1 MLSMG
6 MIAAILQIAGY
17 LVYLWYFYRKKVR
30 PNAATWLMFTYGT
43 ALLAFLEYENGSPWQ
58 LLMLP
63 AACAAMSIVVAAMCL
78 RRDATDKTDRFEIAV
93 FSVDLVLTALYAALT
108 LTISG
113 NFLPEWIVSIFLV
126 AVNLTSVTCFMPM
139 LRSTWQNPERE
150 AALPWLVWTVA
161 YAYLGMAT
169 WVIDGGKHPALLLY
183 PVINAILHAAIA
195 LLSLRRWYAKTVY
208 FGSDQKLY
216 LAQSAIHGQGVYA
229 RHGYAAGDMIW
240 RMSGRHVFHSR
251 PQHEP
256 NYVGIAPNLWIDPD
270 PPIDTMNHS
279 CAANAAF
286 GRDLEL
292 IALRDIEPNEEVSF
306 DYSTTEADPEWQLQ
320 CGCGAENCR
329 QTLYA
334 IQLSFADQPFPPAA
348 NPSMQ
353 EFWRNESEAAKRRSA
368 FPQLGGAGKAAK
380 KAGAKGKRDAQLVG
394 KQTI

>member
-150 AALPWLVWTVA
+150 AALPCSRHTS
-161 YAYLGMAT
+161 T
-169 WVIDGGKHPALLLY
+169 RQ
-183 PVINAILHAAIA
+183 
-195 LLSLRRWYAKTVY
+195 SSR
-208 FGSDQKLY
+208 GS
-216 LAQSAIHGQGVYA
+216 G
-229 RHGYAAGDMIW
+229 
-240 RMSGRHVFHSR
+240 
-251 PQHEP
+251 
-256 NYVGIAPNLWIDPD
+256 
-270 PPIDTMNHS
+270 
-279 CAANAAF
+279 
-286 GRDLEL
+286 
-292 IALRDIEPNEEVSF
+292 
-306 DYSTTEADPEWQLQ
+306 
-320 CGCGAENCR
+320 
-329 QTLYA
+329 
-334 IQLSFADQPFPPAA
+334 
-348 NPSMQ
+348 
-353 EFWRNESEAAKRRSA
+353 
-368 FPQLGGAGKAAK
+368 
-380 KAGAKGKRDAQLVG
+380 
-394 KQTI
+394 